1 MIASQHNQARPSI
14 MHIDLNSCFA
24 TVMQQAY
31 IHLRGKP
38 LVVSAYSTPKGFV
51 LSPSIEAKKLGIK
64 LGFSNA
70 DARAV
75 CPDVIVRT
83 PDPELVRDVH
93 RKFRKLFHP
102 YSPIVEPKY
111 IDEAV
116 IDFKHTKY
124 ENADLTIV
132 GEEIRLRMR
141 REIGEWISCS
151 IGISTNRF
159 LAKLA
164 AGIHKPNGLDVIDA
178 QNVREVFSQMVLT
191 DFPGIAK
198 RYELRL
204 QENGIYTP
212 LNFLAADE
220 KFLQKKVFRS
230 INGNHWYMRMR
241 GWEVDD
247 IEFERKSYGQQY
259 ALAQKTGNVI
269 LLGRLLMK
277 LCEKM
282 GRRVRRAGYAARG
295 ISLALSFTNRTY
307 LHTGHL
313 VGYQMYTVWDFY
325 NEAYRILHEAVTDG
339 KIVSQMSVSCF
350 DLVTVRAI
358 EEQLFD
364 QSRTKKHQVS
374 DAVDRMNDRY
384 GEYVVTPASMMQM
397 DSTILDRIAF
407 GNVREVYEGH

>member
-1 MIASQHNQARPSI
+1 MIISQHNQARPSV

-31 IHLRGKP
+31 VHLRGKP
-38 LVVSAYSTPKGFV
+38 LVISAYSTPRGFV

-64 LGFSNA
+64 LGFNNA

-75 CPDVIVRT
+75 CPDIIIRT

-93 RKFRKLFHP
+93 RKFRKIFES
-102 YSPIVEPKY
+102 YSPFVVPKS

-124 ENADLTIV
+124 ENTDLVPV

-178 QNVREVFSQMVLT
+178 GNVEHIFSRMVLT
-191 DFPGIAK
+191 DFPGIA
-198 RYELRL
+198 RRFELRL
-204 QENGIYTP
+204 HENGIYTP
-212 LNFLAADE
+212 LDFLAADE
-220 KFLQKKVFRS
+220 KFLHRKVFKS
-230 INGNHWYMRMR
+230 IVGHHWYMRMR

-259 ALAQKTGNVI
+259 ALAEKTGNVLI
-269 LLGRLLMK
+269 LGRLLMK

-295 ISLALSFTNRTY
+295 ISLALSFTDHTY

-313 VGYQMYTVWDFY
+313 VGYQMYTIWDFY
-325 NEAYRILHEAVTDG
+325 HEAYRILHEALAGG
-339 KIVSQMSVSCF
+339 KTVSQMSVSCF

-364 QSRTKKHQVS
+364 QTRTKKHLVS
-374 DAVDRMNDRY
+374 DAVDQMNDRY
-384 GEYVVTPASMMQM
+384 GEYVITPASMMRM

-407 GNVREVYEGH
+407 GNVREVYE